1 MTTGEWFKCLNIKP
15 GNIQDISVNPQV
27 PQPRPHAPPEPFNVH
42 QTQAQAQA
50 QQAAQETTTSP
61 SFVDPAIVSIGKHPG
76 ASLSQP
82 THNPTAQTPTQPAYS
97 RVIHSHPADH
107 LHDHR
112 ESSLQ
117 NLSTA
122 ETEVSPGAAA
132 TSQDTPMPLAAPVVV
147 PTILTRKSR
156 TKPDQARGVARQDE
170 KTSEATLDKREA
182 AQTTRSVHKNQEWH
196 TGGHGWRQTPI
207 LQSMQSFQPFSSLKK
222 SGKGRPALD
231 GWMAQDVKGGNLEE
245 FDFESNLA
253 KFQKDM
259 VFNQYR
265 KADKTNDADRLV
277 SHNRLPKPG
286 TAGGRNLHHTENV
299 LDMATTTLKPPNVI
313 TSSDFWNSEAENGG
327 ILKSDDR
334 RYGGREPGNGRSS
347 RPGDT
352 KVSTSRRSQ
361 SRKANLQAGGGHP
374 IALVNPGVSASS
386 ARPRLLRRNTHSR
399 ETVLEFSGSSQGRH
413 ANTKQ
418 SATPLG
424 EGFYLVETG
433 KRIQAVSPLQM
444 LNVENIAHNEV
455 GLTEE
460 MMTENAARGIA
471 KVTLIGLKEPA
482 VQIRHQDSTERGEV
496 TVVIMA
502 GNNKS
507 GVRAVAAGR
516 HLRNKGVNVL
526 LCVVGIERE
535 CDLLDH
541 FLQQIRIFRN
551 MGGRVFSKKD
561 LFDYIRKTALPS
573 AKSAPAVSITLIID
587 ALLGLAV
594 SFEELG
600 TSDQAS
606 VYELIQW
613 ANRNDAFVLA
623 VDVPTG
629 IDPSTGRVNSI
640 EGDKLYVKPRYVASI
655 AAPKRGILHTL
666 ATDGD
671 AAADLVDGADEWRLF
686 IVDLGLGT
694 AIWRKSGARMRRGID
709 FHGKWVQEIKLRD
722 GSGDNDQ

>member
-1 MTTGEWFKCLNIKP
+1 MP
-15 GNIQDISVNPQV
+15 
-27 PQPRPHAPPEPFNVH
+27 
-42 QTQAQAQA
+42 
-50 QQAAQETTTSP
+50 
-61 SFVDPAIVSIGKHPG
+61 
-76 ASLSQP
+76 
-82 THNPTAQTPTQPAYS
+82 
-97 RVIHSHPADH
+97 
-107 LHDHR
+107 
-112 ESSLQ
+112 
-117 NLSTA
+117 
-122 ETEVSPGAAA
+122 
-132 TSQDTPMPLAAPVVV
+132 QDTQMLLAAPMVV

-156 TKPDQARGVARQDE
+156 PKPDQARAVAHQDA
-170 KTSEATLDKREA
+170 KTSEATPDKKEG
-182 AQTTRSVHKNQEWH
+182 AQTRRNAHNTQQWH
-196 TGGHGWRQTPI
+196 TGDDGWRQTPI
-207 LQSMQSFQPFSSLKK
+207 LQSAQSFQPFSSLKK
-222 SGKGRPALD
+222 PGKGRPALD
-231 GWMAQDVKGGNLEE
+231 GWMAQDVKGGDLEE

-253 KFQKDM
+253 KFQKDT
-259 VFNQYR
+259 VFSQYR
-265 KADKTNDADRLV
+265 KADKTKDADRLV
-277 SHNRLPKPG
+277 SHNRLAKPG

-299 LDMATTTLKPPNVI
+299 LDTAPTMVKPLNI
-313 TSSDFWNSEAENGG
+313 LTSSDFWNSEAENGG

-334 RYGGREPGNGRSS
+334 RHGGREPGSGRSS

-352 KVSTSRRSQ
+352 KISTSRRSQ
-361 SRKANLQAGGGHP
+361 SRKANSQAGAGNNP
-374 IALVNPGVSASS
+374 ITLVNSGVNTSA
-386 ARPRLLRRNTHSR
+386 AKPRLLRRNTHSR

-418 SATPLG
+418 LAPPSG

-444 LNVENIAHNEV
+444 LNVENIAHNEI

-471 KVTLIGLKEPA
+471 KVTLIGLEDPA
-482 VQIRHQDSTERGEV
+482 VQIRQQESPEREREEA

-507 GVRAVAAGR
+507 GARAVAAGR

-535 CDLLDH
+535 RDLLDH

-561 LFDYIRKTALPS
+561 LFDHTRKMAPPS
-573 AKSAPAVSITLIID
+573 TRSAPTVSITLIID

-629 IDPSTGRVNSI
+629 IDPSTGRVNRI

-666 ATDGD
+666 TTDGD
-671 AAADLVDGADEWRLF
+671 AAADLVDGPDEWRLF
-686 IVDLGLGT
+686 IVDLGLGA
-694 AIWRKSGARMRRGID
+694 AIWRKAGTRMRRGID
-709 FHGKWVQEIKLRD
+709 FQGKWVQEIKLRD